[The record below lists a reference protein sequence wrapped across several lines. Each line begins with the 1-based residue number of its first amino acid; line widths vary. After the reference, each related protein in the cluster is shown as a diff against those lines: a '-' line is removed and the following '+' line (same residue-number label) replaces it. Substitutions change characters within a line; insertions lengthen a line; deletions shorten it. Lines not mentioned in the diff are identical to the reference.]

1 MSSGSSLPSST
12 RRTSVAVSSLEEL
25 SDIRSD
31 DVANGVG
38 AGNVGA
44 DAGAGAGAG
53 AGTGAGAGAGACAGA
68 GAGAADIAAV
78 VVVGSSERGAVPTE
92 SFHRGFE
99 DEAAGFLRVTVPA
112 FPIA

>member
-12 RRTSVAVSSLEEL
+12 RRTSVAVSSLEEF

-31 DVANGVG
+31 GVANGVG
-38 AGNVGA
+38 ADDV
-44 DAGAGAGAG
+44 DTSAGAGAGAG
-53 AGTGAGAGAGACAGA
+53 DGAGAGVGACAGAGA
-68 GAGAADIAAV
+68 GAGAADIAAA
-78 VVVGSSERGAVPTE
+78 VVVGSSELGAVPTE